1 MKFLVDNA
9 LSPLT
14 AQGLRQGGFDAV
26 HVRDYAMQAASDT
39 EIFKRAADEGR
50 VIITADTDF
59 GTLLALRH
67 ETKPSLI
74 IFRRTSQRRP
84 EAQVSLV
91 SANLP
96 LIADDLERGA
106 IVVFEENR
114 IRLRTLPIGSE

>member
-1 MKFLVDNA
+1 MDNA